1 MTITTRAGKGSEL
14 THNELDGNFVD
25 LDTRTGPGWKDLTC
39 SISASPGGA
48 ATPVLTNFQSAGTLQ
63 RKEYAFAV
71 NDYVW
76 LTPFHVNHDI
86 KADGTSKAYLH
97 VHWATSGTSVA
108 TVKWEF
114 HVQRALRTASPA
126 VSAMVFGPPEVYAV
140 EAAPSGTAWQHLVT
154 EVSDIQALTLTS
166 PDELIL
172 VSLRRVTNGGTD
184 NVNTVFGLMVDMHY
198 EAERD
203 ASPNK
208 AAPFW
213 G

>member
-1 MTITTRAGKGSEL
+1 M
-14 THNELDGNFVD
+14 
-25 LDTRTGPGWKDLTC
+25 
-39 SISASPGGA
+39 
-48 ATPVLTNFQSAGTLQ
+48 
-63 RKEYAFAV
+63 
-71 NDYVW
+71 
-76 LTPFHVNHDI
+76 NHDI

-97 VHWATSGTSVA
+97 VHLATSGTSVA

-114 HVQRALRTASPA
+114 HVQRALRIASPA
-126 VSAMVFGPPEVYAV
+126 VSAMVFGAPEVYAV
-140 EAAPSGTAWQHLVT
+140 ESAPSGTAWQHFVT
-154 EVSDIQALTLTS
+154 EVSDLQALTLTS

-198 EAERD
+198 EIERD
-203 ASPNK
+203 ATPNK